1 MPARL
6 ARLSRRRLLLGAG
19 AAAGAGAIAG
29 AGIRAALGAG
39 EAAVPDVPPGPQ
51 PAGLPARQHAWEAY
65 LVADSYGNPVPPRF
79 SRLLFFDVNGGPTPA
94 YARLLEAALRALERG
109 YPWRSSGLLFTAA
122 WGPGYF
128 TDVLGI
134 SSPVPPATA
143 LSAFEQP
150 AFDDYHLCLHLAADD
165 EARLAAIEAAL
176 TRGAALADGTAG
188 TLDISRVLRLR
199 QSRTGFVGT
208 GLPAGRQ
215 DVSGIPDGGPVPAD
229 SPLYMGFRSGL
240 RRNQASEDDVTIAD
254 GPFAGGTTMHVSYL
268 RLRLGTWYG
277 QLSQRERVAR
287 MYAPQVTPEQ
297 AREFSTDAESDPGQL
312 GQAISRYGVIGHAQ
326 ASARARRGGRPVI
339 LRRDFDTTDG
349 GLAGLHFVSLQ
360 RAVADFT
367 ATRTAMNAAG
377 AQLRN
382 PSITDT
388 VNNGINEF
396 IFVLRR
402 GNYIVPSRGER
413 SFPLLPGR
421 EGALALAWRLAR
433 PGDRGRGLR
442 PVRVRAVFRA
452 LLDALHHGG
461 VVAGRHDRDHCDD
474 GGRADQGDAVARD
487 SGRRAAAARRGR
499 DKPVAEQGEQRH
511 LRQPQRGPHPS
522 VVLDVGADDQR
533 VPHREDVNDHDE
545 AVRETPHA
553 RPHPPPQVIGGA
565 EQQRQVEREDPKV
578 VGPASRGPALLLR
591 NEHARQAVAHRVEDR
606 GGDVDDDQP
615 DHQQ

>member
-1 MPARL
+1 VTGARSMPTRL
-6 ARLSRRRLLLGAG
+6 TRLSRRRLLLGAG
-19 AAAGAGAIAG
+19 AAAGVGAIAG
-29 AGIRAALGAG
+29 AGIHEALGAG

-65 LVADSYGNPVPPRF
+65 LMVDSHGNPVPPRF

-94 YARLLEAALRALERG
+94 YARLLEAALRTLERG

-122 WGPGYF
+122 WGPAYF
-128 TDVLGI
+128 TDVLGMP
-134 SSPVPPATA
+134 SPVPPATA

-150 AFDDYHLCLHLAADD
+150 AFDDYHLCLHLASDD

-176 TRGAALADGTAG
+176 TRGAPLPDAAADRR
-188 TLDISRVLRLR
+188 LDVSSVLRLR

-215 DVSGIPDGGPVPAD
+215 DVSGIPDGRPVAPD

-240 RRNQASEDDVTIAD
+240 RRNQASEDDVTITG

-297 AREFSTDAESDPGQL
+297 ASEFSTDAESDPGQL
-312 GQAISRYGVIGHAQ
+312 GQAITRYGVIGHAQ

-402 GNYIVPSRGER
+402 GNYIVPSRGQR

-421 EGALALAWRLAR
+421 EDALALAWRLAR
-433 PGDRGRGLR
+433 PGDRGCLAADG
-442 PVRVRAVFRA
+442 A
-452 LLDALHHGG
+452 LLDALHHGV
-461 VVAGRHDRDHCDD
+461 VVAGRHNRDHCDD
-474 GGRADQGDAVARD
+474 GSRADQRDAVARD
-487 SGRRAAAARRGR
+487 NGRRAVAARRRG

-511 LRQPQRGPHPS
+511 LRQPQRGPHPP

-545 AVRETPHA
+545 AVREAPYA
-553 RPHPPPQVIGGA
+553 RPDPPPQVIGGA
-565 EQQRQVEREDPKV
+565 EQEGQVEREDPEV
-578 VGPASRGPALLLR
+578 VGPASRGPALLLW

-606 GGDVDDDQP
+606 GDDVDDDQP